1 MKDHETMES
10 MEARAAEIL
19 DILEKTYPEA
29 RIALNFTTPLE
40 LLVATV
46 LSAQCTDVRVNLV
59 TPALFR
65 KYRSTRDYAEADVGE
80 LEEEIRSTGFYRN
93 KARALIGAAR
103 MMVDEFGGEVP
114 RTMTEL
120 TSLPGVGRKT
130 ANVILGNA
138 YEIPALVVD
147 THVKR
152 ISFRLGWTRH
162 IDPTKIEADLCAL
175 LPQKRWTDASHL
187 LIWHGRGICRALTPL
202 CSVCPVLH
210 LCPRMGV
217 KRSR

>member
-1 MKDHETMES
+1 MES

-29 RIALNFTTPLE
+29 RIALNFSTPLE

-65 KYRSTRDYAEADVGE
+65 KYRSARDYAEADLGE

>member
-1 MKDHETMES
+1 MES

-29 RIALNFTTPLE
+29 RIALNFSTPLE